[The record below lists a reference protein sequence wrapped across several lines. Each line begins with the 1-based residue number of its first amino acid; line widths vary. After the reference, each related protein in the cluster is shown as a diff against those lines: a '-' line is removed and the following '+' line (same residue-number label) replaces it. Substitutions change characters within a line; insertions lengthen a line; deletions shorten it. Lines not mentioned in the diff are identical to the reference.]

1 MSERALHLAGR
12 TMGRGRRFRRRIS
25 RGQIHRVKA
34 TNGVTFPNSILLG
47 AVWGLVLNLA
57 ALFSLVLVG
66 LVLPI
71 LFPGATQLLYLLP
84 IVVAAGRQGRPR
96 FIAGIMIAAA
106 LTIWFNVWLLSIR
119 IPIYGP

>member
-1 MSERALHLAGR
+1 
-12 TMGRGRRFRRRIS
+12 MGRGRRFRRRIS